1 MEFLLKEIERAL
13 EADLYFIALQAALTL
28 PDICAS
34 LESAVEPKK
43 RKLGAEYAKWY
54 EDHVQTLHP
63 TWLSGEDC
71 WQYRC
76 SCLHSGSSIGE
87 NYSRVI
93 FLAPGQS
100 QIRMHN
106 NIIGDAI
113 NIDLKTFCLD
123 MIDAVRVWE
132 ASAKETDI
140 FKKNYPRLMRV
151 YPEGFPPY
159 IVGTPV
165 IT

>member
-1 MEFLLKEIERAL
+1 MELMLKDIEQAL
-13 EADLYFIALQAALTL
+13 NAELYFIALQSSLTL

-34 LESAVEPKK
+34 LVSTDDKNK
-43 RKLGAEYAKWY
+43 RQKYVKWY
-54 EDHVQTLHP
+54 DDNVQKLHP
-63 TWLSGEDC
+63 TYLDGEEC
-71 WQYRC
+71 WKYRC
-76 SCLHSGSSIGE
+76 SCVHEGGSKTK

-159 IVGTPV
+159 IVGIPV